1 MGYEVIETCNNKEVK
16 LGIYPSEKI
25 AFRAVSEFAH
35 QHVNAAKQMRKRY
48 RFVESLGRHKA
59 EVEING
65 FKYTFEVK
73 GII

>member
-1 MGYEVIETCNNKEVK
+1 MSYEVIETYNNKEVK

-35 QHVNAAKQMRKRY
+35 QHVNAAKRMRKRY
-48 RFVESLGRHKA
+48 RFVESLGSKA

-65 FKYTFEVK
+65 FKYTFEVR